1 MTAYLPLSGQ
11 CRLSFPV
18 AWLRGLA
25 LVWMVGLGLLAP
37 SSAGAQTS
45 GAQTSGA
52 QTSGAQTSGA
62 QDFEA
67 REEAALRQAAAVI
80 APSLVKIETVGGL
93 DRVQEVL
100 LGTGPTTGLVVGADG
115 YIISSAFN
123 FLSRPA
129 TILVTLADGRRLPA
143 TRVATDHLRMLTL
156 LKVEADNL
164 VPPTAAPMAEVQV
177 GQWALALGKSLDET
191 PSVSLGIV
199 SALGRVWGKAIQT
212 DCKVSPV
219 NYGGALVDVQ
229 GRVMGVLVPLSPTAT
244 GDVAGVEWY
253 DSGIGFAIPLENVLA
268 ALERLKQGKDLFP
281 GLMGVTLKGQDLY
294 EKKPQIDRVRYG
306 SPAFEAGLKDGDL
319 LVELDGRGVRSQA
332 QMKHVLGNK
341 YAGDTLKVT
350 VERSGE
356 RLTRDLVLTDRLV
369 PYELPFLGL
378 LPVRAGAGDNNL
390 QGLGVRYVY
399 PESPAARAGF
409 ERGDQIREVGG
420 KAVSRADD
428 LADQISRL
436 RPGDTLAITVDRGG
450 ATKPL
455 SLTTGVSPVTVPVDI
470 RPSPQPPR
478 EKELT
483 DPNLKLGRFTAK
495 SEAHD
500 HEYWAFVPDDYN
512 PDFEYSLLVWL
523 HPPGDTMEAALLK
536 AWQTHCEE
544 WGIVLLAPKAKNLAG
559 WTPDEGEFVK
569 DLTEQFQQQYRID
582 KTRTVL
588 HTHGGTGMFAFGLAF
603 KHRALYRAL
612 VGSAISLPGPPP
624 DNEPESRQQFH
635 LTSADGDPLHRLVL
649 MTAKTLRDQKFPVV
663 HTILSGRGG
672 QYPTGAVLLEMA
684 IWIDSLDRI

>member
-1 MTAYLPLSGQ
+1 MSAEFALPGC
-11 CRLSFPV
+11 CR
-18 AWLRGLA
+18 WLACCERLRAVLLVLAGLT
-25 LVWMVGLGLLAP
+25 LGAHA
-37 SSAGAQTS
+37 SRAQEL
-45 GAQTSGA
+45 
-52 QTSGAQTSGA
+52 
-62 QDFEA
+62 EA
-67 REEAALRQAAAVI
+67 REEAALRQAAAVV

-100 LGTGPTTGLVVGADG
+100 LGTGPTTGIAVGSDG

-164 VPPTAAPMAEVQV
+164 VPPQAAPLAEIQV
-177 GQWALALGKSLDET
+177 GQWALALGKSLDEN

-229 GRVMGVLVPLSPTAT
+229 GRVMGVLVPLSPTAS

-268 ALERLKQGKDLFP
+268 SLERLKQGKDLSA
-281 GLMGVTLKGQDLY
+281 GLMGITLKGQDLY

-319 LVELDGRGVRSQA
+319 LVELDGKAVRSQA

-341 YAGDTLKVT
+341 YAGDTIKVT

-378 LPVRAGAGDNNL
+378 LPVRAGSGAKDL
-390 QGLGVRYVY
+390 VGLGVRYVY
-399 PESPAARAGF
+399 PESPASRAGI
-409 ERGDQIREVGG
+409 ERGDQITALGG
-420 KAVSRADD
+420 VAITQADAM
-428 LADQISRL
+428 ADQVSRL
-436 RPGDTLAITVDRGG
+436 RPGDKLAVTIKRGEETRELSITSG
-450 ATKPL
+450 
-455 SLTTGVSPVTVPVDI
+455 TTPVIVPVDI

-478 EKELT
+478 EQELA

-495 SEAHD
+495 SDAHD

-523 HPPGDTMEAALLK
+523 HPPGDTMEAAMLK

-588 HTHGGTGMFAFGLAF
+588 HTHGGTGMFAFGLTF
-603 KHRALYRAL
+603 KHRTLYRAL
-612 VGSAISLPGPPP
+612 IGSAISLPSPPP
-624 DNEPESRQQFH
+624 DNEPESRQQ
-635 LTSADGDPLHRLVL
+635 
-649 MTAKTLRDQKFPVV
+649 
-663 HTILSGRGG
+663 
-672 QYPTGAVLLEMA
+672 
-684 IWIDSLDRI
+684 